1 MKCPRYD
8 VVKAKR
14 DMERSSP
21 EKPLEKDSPI
31 KDPVPL
37 KPLGDKVRTVLFPC
51 DHTLGAARDK
61 ENKTVK
67 AHDGILDGVF
77 EDSGYLSFQNGPIDE
92 GEQPSQ
98 ARYPAILLLRPTG
111 TPEWSSPSQDV
122 TVSACP
128 PSLLATSTP
137 IDQQKG
143 LSSLPNL
150 PIVKF
155 QQAVCQELAKSY
167 SENKRY
173 DWSVVSRVAKDHAL
187 HQVIGRSMGREF
199 VDVFSRLLSKNMLCI
214 LSNILALLGD
224 TDLISC
230 RKVSRTWRKIVREDS
245 AAMRRCRHAEQVLQ
259 ESLISLKQKKTGL
272 TRDGVSSRVVLS
284 CVQKM
289 ASPPSSATSVNS
301 QTAILQKTKSR
312 FDEFLQAAS
321 NLKTHESLKRCGHCG
336 SPAVYWPELRR
347 ALCTRNSC
355 QFSFCT
361 KCQEAYHG
369 AQPCR
374 AVPSRS
380 AFSAQGKT
388 VALLPGSAQS
398 KKNIRR
404 L

>member
-8 VVKAKR
+8 LVKAKR
-14 DMERSSP
+14 DMERISP

-31 KDPVPL
+31 KDPVPI

-51 DHTLGAARDK
+51 DHALGAARDK

-67 AHDGILDGVF
+67 AHSGFLDGVF
-77 EDSGYLSFQNGPIDE
+77 EDSGYLSFQNSPLNE
-92 GEQPSQ
+92 GEHSSKD
-98 ARYPAILLLRPTG
+98 RYPSILLLRPTV
-111 TPEWSSPSQDV
+111 TPERSSPYRDV
-122 TVSACP
+122 TVSSYP

-143 LSSLPNL
+143 FSNL

-167 SENKRY
+167 SENKGY
-173 DWSVVSRVAKDHAL
+173 DWSVVSRVAKDHPL

-199 VDVFSRLLSKNMLCI
+199 VDVFSRLMSKNMLCI
-214 LSNILALLGD
+214 LSNILAMLGD
-224 TDLISC
+224 ADLISC

-289 ASPPSSATSVNS
+289 ASPPSSTTCVNS
-301 QTAILQKTKSR
+301 ETAILQKTKSR

-321 NLKTHESLKRCGHCG
+321 NLKTHESLKRCNHCG

-347 ALCTRNSC
+347 AVCTRNSC

-374 AVPSRS
+374 AVPYRS
-380 AFSAQGKT
+380 AFSAQGKS